1 MCLCSRRTTFM
12 GKATQQ
18 QHVVFSLC
26 SLLKELMCL
35 HLLYLGIL
43 HIIQIYQFINFHM
56 GFVSQLKYGLLDSIL
71 LLPSLL
77 LFLNSNWF
85 QTVEMRGC
93 LRSTHLEYTGSYCP
107 LWLHFPHNQRWKAVT
122 FTQVLLYFCTTEL
135 QNII

>member
-1 MCLCSRRTTFM
+1 MYEKSYPAACCFLCM
-12 GKATQQ
+12 Q
-18 QHVVFSLC
+18 
-26 SLLKELMCL
+26 SLLEELMCL

-85 QTVEMRGC
+85 
-93 LRSTHLEYTGSYCP
+93 
-107 LWLHFPHNQRWKAVT
+107 
-122 FTQVLLYFCTTEL
+122 
-135 QNII
+135 